1 MPDALAGALAT
12 PGLVWLIA
20 AALIAGL
27 VRGFAGFGS
36 AMVFMPVAAQVLPP
50 VSTLAVL
57 LVMEFIGPLPHLPR
71 ALRVAHRGDILR
83 LLAGM
88 VVALP
93 LGLWLLVSL
102 PVELFRYGV
111 SAVSLV
117 MLVAL
122 AAGLRYRG
130 TLRRWM
136 VYATGALG
144 GFLGGTTGL
153 SGPPVILLYM
163 ASPHPAPTIRANL
176 LLYLG
181 GVVGVTL
188 AMLGMS
194 GRLEALAVV
203 LGLMLAVPFLGAN
216 LIGGWLFDPDRER
229 TYRTVAY
236 IVIAVS
242 ALSGLPLFD

>member
-1 MPDALAGALAT
+1 VPEAIAGALST

-50 VSTLAVL
+50 VSTLTAL
-57 LVMEFIGPLPHLPR
+57 LVMDMIGPVPHLPR
-71 ALRVAHRGDILR
+71 ALKLAHRGDILR

-102 PVELFRYGV
+102 PVDLFRYGV
-111 SAVSLV
+111 SAVSMV

-130 TLRRWM
+130 ALRRWM

-153 SGPPVILLYM
+153 SGPPVVLLYM
-163 ASPHPAPTIRANL
+163 ASPHPAQTIRANL
-176 LLYLG
+176 LLYLA

-188 AMLGMS
+188 AMLGFS
-194 GRLEALAVV
+194 GRLEAQAVV
-203 LGLMLAVPFLGAN
+203 LGLMLTLPFLGAN
-216 LIGGWLFDPDRER
+216 LIGGRLFDPERER
-229 TYRTVAY
+229 AYRAVAY
-236 IVIAVS
+236 VIIAVS
-242 ALSGLPLFD
+242 ALSGLPLLD

>member
-1 MPDALAGALAT
+1 MPDALAGALST

-50 VSTLAVL
+50 VSTLTAL
-57 LVMEFIGPLPHLPR
+57 LVMDFIGPLPHLPR
-71 ALRVAHRGDILR
+71 ALKLAHRGDILR

-93 LGLWLLVSL
+93 PGLWLLVSL
-102 PVELFRYGV
+102 PVDLFRYGV
-111 SAVSLV
+111 SVVSIV

-122 AAGLRYRG
+122 ASGLRYRG

-153 SGPPVILLYM
+153 SGPPVVLLYM
-163 ASPHPAPTIRANL
+163 ASRHPAQTIRANL
-176 LLYLG
+176 LLYLA

-188 AMLGMS
+188 AMLGLS
-194 GRLEALAVV
+194 GQLEVRAVV
-203 LGLMLAVPFLGAN
+203 LGLMLTLPFLGAN
-216 LIGGWLFDPDRER
+216 LIGGRLFDPERER
-229 TYRTVAY
+229 TYRAVAY
-236 IVIAVS
+236 VIIAVS